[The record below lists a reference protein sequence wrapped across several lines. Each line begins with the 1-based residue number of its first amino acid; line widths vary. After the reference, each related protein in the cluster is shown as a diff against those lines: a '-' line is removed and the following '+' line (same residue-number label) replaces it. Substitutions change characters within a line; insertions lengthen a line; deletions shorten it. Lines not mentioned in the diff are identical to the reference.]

1 MQDKIL
7 LEIHFLA
14 LVKHAF
20 MKEKHDK
27 QRTFRCVRLNIG
39 RQQHETHCLS
49 GGSNFSTVLNNQQ
62 HRKLGLLQTFSS
74 SSDM

>member
-1 MQDKIL
+1 MQDKLL

-39 RQQHETHCLS
+39 RQHHETHCLS
-49 GGSNFSTVLNNQQ
+49 GGSNF
-62 HRKLGLLQTFSS
+62 
-74 SSDM
+74 